1 MRILKTVTVQD
12 GLSYLNAEKPHL
24 MEDTIRCG
32 FSAVRNRTIRCGLT
46 CPSIGIGYG

>member
-1 MRILKTVTVQD
+1 MAWFVIKNRLS